1 MRFPDLLIMS
11 VNNLRRRKLRTAL
24 TVLGVIIGTAS
35 IVVMVSLGIG
45 LNELTMEQIASWGSL
60 TTIDVRSG
68 DSSGQSYAVSIG
80 GGSSGMSSGSKSEP
94 NYITDEVIEK
104 FSRLEHVTGTS
115 PVLSINVLMRQGAY
129 EAQYETIQGVGPAYF
144 EQIKLGEG
152 EYPQKGDTGL
162 FFGNTVIQDFYNA
175 KTGKGY
181 WDTGELPDVDLMGRP
196 FFVTFD
202 MDGYY
207 QSQYPSED
215 GAGTKPPKKYMMNG
229 IGVQEGGLDDW
240 NNYSYRIYMDVDG
253 MKSQLKKAF
262 KKGKAIPGQ
271 PTNKKGKPYN
281 YFIYNSAQ
289 VYVDDV
295 ENVTKVQKELAD
307 MGFQVQSQ
315 IDWLESSKQQS
326 DMVQAVLGGI
336 GAVSLF
342 VAAIG
347 IANTMMMSIYERT
360 KEIGVMKVLGCDM
373 RNIRNM
379 FLIESGFIGFMGGV
393 LGIGL
398 SYGVSL
404 LINKFVGAQA
414 LTGMAGDLS
423 RVPPWL
429 SLAAVAFAIFV
440 GMAAGFMPAMRAM
453 KLSPLAAIRNE

>member
-68 DSSGQSYAVSIG
+68 DSYGQSYAVSIG

-115 PVLSINVLMRQGAY
+115 PVLSINVLLRQGAY

-262 KKGKAIPGQ
+262 KKGKTIPGQ

-295 ENVTKVQKELAD
+295 DNVTKVQKELAD

-315 IDWLESSKQQS
+315 IDWLERSKQQS

-373 RNIRNM
+373 GNIRNM

>member
-68 DSSGQSYAVSIG
+68 DSYGQSYAVSIG
-80 GGSSGMSSGSKSEP
+80 GGSSGMSSGGKSEP

-144 EQIKLGEG
+144 EQIKLEEG

-253 MKSQLKKAF
+253 MKSQLRKAF

-373 RNIRNM
+373 GNIRNM

>member
-68 DSSGQSYAVSIG
+68 DSYGQSYAVSIG

-115 PVLSINVLMRQGAY
+115 PVLSINVLLRQGAY

-262 KKGKAIPGQ
+262 KKGKTIPGQ

-295 ENVTKVQKELAD
+295 DNVTKVQKELAD

-373 RNIRNM
+373 GNIRNM

-453 KLSPLAAIRNE
+453 KLSPLAAIRND